1 MKLEETLNLPDL
13 QFNQYCEQRFDV
25 NKGIYNTIDN
35 WFYNQGIKC
44 IVERRKTVLQFL
56 YEITLNKGKVKF
68 GPGGL
73 TRKLQAFWEKRQIQS
88 YAN

>member
-1 MKLEETLNLPDL
+1 MRLEEILNLPDL

-25 NKGIYNTIDN
+25 NKGVYNTIDN
-35 WFYNQGIKC
+35 WFYNQGINSV
-44 IVERRKTVLQFL
+44 VERRKTVLQFL
-56 YEITLNKGKVKF
+56 YEITLNEGKVKF

-73 TRKLQAFWEKRQIQS
+73 TRKLQAFWEKQQIHS